1 MRSVS
6 IRLEDMNRME
16 IVIGKVAENLHTQ
29 VNFDCKKMFDAYPDA
44 VPALSVMNPAGV
56 CYPAIVER
64 DGDIVTWNVTDS
76 DLVKEGAGE
85 VQLNFIE
92 GETVAK
98 SYIGR
103 IKVTRSLVANGEV
116 PDPVEN
122 WLDEAEAALAYIPQ
136 AIDTA
141 LEAAKES
148 GEFDGPPGQD
158 GRDGQDGAPGY
169 TPQKGVDYFDGQ
181 DGYTPVKGVDYF
193 DGQDGQDGAP
203 GADGV
208 SPTVT
213 VTDITGGHRVVIT
226 DAEGDHQFDVM
237 DGSNPVP
244 PQWELIRSGT
254 GTNASASSFEIALDN
269 YGEPF
274 ELTDVMFVLQTPKQS
289 VQSGVGSYGRIYFY
303 FGNGTYDYDTAY
315 IGAYTQAANADL
327 RTSTSLITQTNGLRK
342 VEYLTNTTGG
352 GDGSTRMHANL
363 VPAGSADGL
372 KVVNT
377 PFSYKRVVIAEVT
390 GTFDFALYGRRKPQ

>member
-76 DLVKEGAGE
+76 DLVKEGTGE

-103 IKVTRSLVANGEV
+103 IKVTRSLIANGET
-116 PDPVEN
+116 PDPVQN
-122 WLDEAEAALAYIPQ
+122 WLDEAEAALADIPQ
-136 AIDTA
+136 AINAA
-141 LEAAKES
+141 LEEAKES
-148 GEFDGPPGQD
+148 GDFKGDPGED
-158 GRDGQDGAPGY
+158 GY
-169 TPQKGVDYFDGQ
+169 TPVKGVDYFDGQDGQDGQ

-193 DGQDGQDGAP
+193 DGQDGQDGQD

-237 DGSNPVP
+237 DGSTTPA
-244 PQWELIRSGT
+244 QKSWELIRHIETTQDLTEVVINTDQYGEGFELKRMILTFQCGQPTTGTRDSFYCLVRGYNANGT
-254 GTNASASSFEIALDN
+254 GKTTSTPSLTYANATSEMCAQI
-269 YGEPF
+269 
-274 ELTDVMFVLQTPKQS
+274 DVETHGDAPITARAVAGTSEGNSQNLQSMPKLFS
-289 VQSGVGSYGRIYFY
+289 LYAITEYKIYQSG
-303 FGNGTYDYDTAY
+303 
-315 IGAYTQAANADL
+315 
-327 RTSTSLITQTNGLRK
+327 STKSLIPSGAII
-342 VEYLTNTTGG
+342 
-352 GDGSTRMHANL
+352 D
-363 VPAGSADGL
+363 
-372 KVVNT
+372 
-377 PFSYKRVVIAEVT
+377 
-390 GTFDFALYGRRKPQ
+390 LYGIRA